1 MNRSQDHLQ
10 QIEGNDKNEI
20 REFPDG
26 LVVRIWR
33 LYLHGPVSIPG
44 QGTEILQA
52 AWDGQNLKIKMKIV
66 ETAC

>member
-1 MNRSQDHLQ
+1 MFDIITMNRSQDHLP

-20 REFPDG
+20 KEFPDG

-33 LYLHGPVSIPG
+33 FYFHGPVAIPG

-52 AWDGQNLKIKMKIV
+52 AWHGQN
-66 ETAC
+66 